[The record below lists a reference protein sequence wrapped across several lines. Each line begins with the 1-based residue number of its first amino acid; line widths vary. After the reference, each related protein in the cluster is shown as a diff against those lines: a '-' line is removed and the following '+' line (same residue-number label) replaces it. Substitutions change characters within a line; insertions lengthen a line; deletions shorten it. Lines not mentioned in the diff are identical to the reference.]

1 MTPNGLKGNE
11 KMDNQNSKMI
21 DGIIC
26 DAKNCV
32 HHAVGDH
39 CTAKEIKVGYQSSCQ
54 CNETACTTFRQKD

>member
-1 MTPNGLKGNE
+1 MNNQDNRMLNG
-11 KMDNQNSKMI
+11 I
-21 DGIIC
+21 VC

-39 CTAKEIKVGYQSSCQ
+39 CTAKEIKVGYQSACQ